1 MPGRRN
7 RFRKNNKNKKQKT
20 SDNTDY
26 SIEINK
32 EVIYVPQEMENEKK
46 ESKFKF
52 FEKSKDKKTDNLI
65 EKLQEL
71 TDDIKNKSLKQQN
84 KVEEDAE
91 YLEKKAKEDALKHS
105 NDVKKLVIEKVTE
118 NANELKD
125 LILFRKKI
133 NIKENLKEDLQHIK
147 ETLIEKIKDY
157 IEDMSEEIIE
167 KINENVLEIKAII
180 FGKNLNQ
187 KEEKEEE
194 KKSKTFDNLIENLKS
209 FSTKFEENKEEI
221 VEKKETV
228 KMQEIII
235 VKKEK
240 LDNELSIDQ
249 NLKVIEPNE
258 ELILTWPIP
267 ANRGKKDRYIIFT
280 NINNSDEIFVEVKVD
295 GKFGSIKS
303 RYNIAGHASL
313 LMEKQWTNTLKIK
326 ILNNKLYL
334 SNSYNSIN
342 LKINDKKI
350 DIIKTN
356 LFNAKWL

>member
-91 YLEKKAKEDALKHS
+91 YLEKKTKEDALKHS
-105 NDVKKLVIEKVTE
+105 NDVKKLVLGKVTE

-157 IEDMSEEIIE
+157 IGDMSEEIIE
-167 KINENVLEIKAII
+167 KINENVLEIKEII

-209 FSTKFEENKEEI
+209 FSIKFEENKEEM

-228 KMQEIII
+228 KMQEII

-249 NLKVIEPNE
+249 NLKVIKPNE

-267 ANRGKKDRYIIFT
+267 ANRCKNDRYIIFT

-295 GKFGSIKS
+295 GRFGSIKS
-303 RYNIAGHASL
+303 RYNIEGRCL
-313 LMEKQWTNTLKIK
+313 LIEKQWTNTLKIK

-334 SNSYNSIN
+334 SNSTNSIN
-342 LKINDKKI
+342 LKINNKKI

>member
-105 NDVKKLVIEKVTE
+105 NDVKKLVLGKVTE

-228 KMQEIII
+228 KMQEII

-258 ELILTWPIP
+258 ELILTWPITE
-267 ANRGKKDRYIIFT
+267 NRCKTGRYIIFT
-280 NINNSDEIFVEVKVD
+280 NINNSDEIFVEVVVD

-303 RYNIAGHASL
+303 RYTIAGHQSL

-342 LKINDKKI
+342 LKLNNKKI